1 MNDVIQPTLDAIHRL
16 QAAMTTLPQAVLDT
30 KHHFADGLYARE
42 LFRPADTLIVGKV
55 HRREHL
61 YIVLSG
67 EVTIVGDGY
76 RERVKAPRIFVSQ
89 PGTKRAVYAHED
101 SICVTVH
108 RTNETDLD
116 KIEAELIEDD
126 PTAKFDAHNLL
137 IAFSEKVG

>member
-1 MNDVIQPTLDAIHRL
+1 MSDLVLAPTLEQIKQL
-16 QAAMTTLPQAVLDT
+16 QASMTGLPQAQLYT
-30 KHHFADGLYARE
+30 THHFADGMYARE

-55 HRREHL
+55 HKREHF

-76 RERVKAPRIFVSQ
+76 RERVKAPRIFVSK

-101 SICVTVH
+101 SICMTVH

-116 KIEAELIEDD
+116 KIEAELIQED
-126 PTAKFDAHNLL
+126 PTAMYDSLNQIKQKELT
-137 IAFSEKVG
+137 